1 MTAKKEHKPLSNYS
15 LLLIIIGIV
24 YLLSFIIPSG
34 SFTRVDGVVDPN
46 SYTAQE
52 KVLLSPLKVFA
63 ALPQTVISSQGSTI
77 LAMIIVAGAIGV
89 VTQSG
94 ALDMAIH
101 SLTKKFANKILLII
115 PVIFA
120 YFGTLSMVGVQV
132 VIPFVPLA
140 ITLARRM
147 KLDNIFAAS
156 VMILGAYCGFM
167 SSPIN
172 PFTAAVAQEIAGL
185 PTFSGAGLRSVAT
198 VVLLAIMAG
207 YMCWYAARVRRDPN
221 KSVMDKSDFSDF
233 GELPDYGDQ
242 KMTIQQGLTLGIFFA
257 GFILFGVLAAK
268 YQFGTTQLSSIM
280 LPTAFLC
287 GIVNGWGV
295 DKIMKGFIKGA
306 QMQIIPIVVMI
317 LACAVP
323 TILDQSGI
331 LDSVVY
337 YLSLTLDG
345 FSSAFAAIGMFVANA
360 VINMAIPSGSAQAVA
375 VMPIMAPLSDV
386 LGVSRQVAV
395 LAYQF
400 GDGFTNL
407 LNPACAP
414 LIGCLAAARCTL
426 KDWFKLVIPLYIIV
440 FFVCCAFLVIATMIG
455 WQ

>member
-34 SFTRVDGVVDPN
+34 SFTRVDDVVDPN
-46 SYTAQE
+46 SYVAQE
-52 KVLLSPLKVFA
+52 KVFLSPLKVFA
-63 ALPQTVISSQGSTI
+63 ELPQTVISSQGSTI

-94 ALDMAIH
+94 ALDMAIQ
-101 SLTKKFANKILLII
+101 SLTKRSANKILLVI
-115 PVIFA
+115 PVHFYLFRSA
-120 YFGTLSMVGVQV
+120 LPGGRAGGHSLCAPGHH
-132 VIPFVPLA
+132 A
-140 ITLARRM
+140 GRRM

-172 PFTAAVAQEIAGL
+172 PFTTAVAQEIAGL

-207 YMCWYAARVRRDPN
+207 YMCWYAARVRKDPS
-221 KSVMDKSDFSDF
+221 KSVMDKPDFSDF

-242 KMTIQQGLTLGIFFA
+242 KMNIQQGLTLVIFFA
-257 GFILFGVLAAK
+257 GFILFGVLATK
-268 YQFGTTQLSSIM
+268 YQFGTAQLSSIM

-323 TILDQSGI
+323 TILNQSGI

-345 FSSAFAAIGMFVANA
+345 FSSSIAAIGMFVANA
-360 VINMAIPSGSAQAVA
+360 VINLAIPSGSAQAVA
-375 VMPIMAPLSDV
+375 VMPIMAPLADV

-426 KDWFKLVIPLYIIV
+426 KDWFKLVVPLYIIV

>member
-1 MTAKKEHKPLSNYS
+1 M
-15 LLLIIIGIV
+15 
-24 YLLSFIIPSG
+24 F
-34 SFTRVDGVVDPN
+34 
-46 SYTAQE
+46 
-52 KVLLSPLKVFA
+52 LSPLKVFA

-172 PFTAAVAQEIAGL
+172 PFTTAVAQEIAGL

-207 YMCWYAARVRRDPN
+207 YMCWYAARVRRDPEQ
-221 KSVMDKSDFSDF
+221 KR
-233 GELPDYGDQ
+233 YGQ
-242 KMTIQQGLTLGIFFA
+242 VGFFRLWGIAGLRGSEDDHSAGADVGHFFA

>member
-34 SFTRVDGVVDPN
+34 SFTRVDDVVDPN
-46 SYTAQE
+46 SYVAQE
-52 KVLLSPLKVFA
+52 KVFLSPLKVFA
-63 ALPQTVISSQGSTI
+63 ELPQTVISSQGSTI

-94 ALDMAIH
+94 ALDMAIQ
-101 SLTKKFANKILLII
+101 SLTKRFANKILLII
-115 PVIFA
+115 PVIFI
-120 YFGTLSMVGVQV
+120 YFGALSLVGVQV

-172 PFTAAVAQEIAGL
+172 PFTTAVAQEIAGL

-207 YMCWYAARVRRDPN
+207 YMCWYAARVRKDPS
-221 KSVMDKSDFSDF
+221 KSVMDKPDFSDF

-242 KMTIQQGLTLGIFFA
+242 KMNIQQGLTLVIFFV

-268 YQFGTTQLSSIM
+268 YQFGTAQLSSIM

-323 TILDQSGI
+323 TILNQSGI

-345 FSSAFAAIGMFVANA
+345 FSSSIAAIGMFVANA
-360 VINMAIPSGSAQAVA
+360 VINLAIPSGSAQAVA
-375 VMPIMAPLSDV
+375 VMPIMAPLADV

-426 KDWFKLVIPLYIIV
+426 KDWFKLVVPLYIIV

>member
-34 SFTRVDGVVDPN
+34 SFTRVDDVVDPN
-46 SYTAQE
+46 SYVAQE
-52 KVLLSPLKVFA
+52 KVFPSPLKVFA
-63 ALPQTVISSQGSTI
+63 ELPQTVISSQGSTI

-94 ALDMAIH
+94 ALDMAIQ
-101 SLTKKFANKILLII
+101 SLTKRFANKILLII
-115 PVIFA
+115 PVIFI
-120 YFGTLSMVGVQV
+120 YFGALSLVGVQV

-172 PFTAAVAQEIAGL
+172 PFTTAVAQEIAGL

-207 YMCWYAARVRRDPN
+207 YMCWYAARVRKDPS
-221 KSVMDKSDFSDF
+221 KSVMDKPDFSDF

-242 KMTIQQGLTLGIFFA
+242 KMNIQQGLTLVIFFV

-268 YQFGTTQLSSIM
+268 YQFGTAQLSSIM

-323 TILDQSGI
+323 TILNQSGI

-345 FSSAFAAIGMFVANA
+345 FSSSIAAIGMFVANA
-360 VINMAIPSGSAQAVA
+360 VINLAIPSGSAQAVA
-375 VMPIMAPLSDV
+375 VMPIMAPLADV

-426 KDWFKLVIPLYIIV
+426 KDWFKLVVPLYIIV